1 MLNLSVK
8 CSPGDEIRLGDT
20 AVFLKDLE
28 FLIVHWKDR
37 FLEAETQVSLSGRA
51 LNRRSGNLAKSYQ
64 WQLNRNSSGYTVS
77 LLSSAP
83 YAEIQDTGGTV
94 SAAAGSWLT
103 VPLPAAMLPNGVLIK
118 KAREYTDAF
127 IIRSKA
133 GNLLI
138 VEDNGAKGI
147 TPLFVLK
154 KQITLKPTKWASDAV
169 DRALP
174 SLMEM
179 IR

>member
-8 CSPGDEIRLGDT
+8 CAPGDTIRLGDT
-20 AVFLKDLE
+20 AVFLKELE

-37 FLEAETQVSLSGRA
+37 FLEAETQVSLSGGSI
-51 LNRRSGNLAKSYQ
+51 NRRTGNLAKSYQ
-64 WQLNRNSSGYTVS
+64 WQLNKNPNGYSVT
-77 LLSSAP
+77 LLSSVP
-83 YAEIQDTGGTV
+83 YADIQDSGGTIH
-94 SAAAGSWLT
+94 AAAGSWLT
-103 VPLPAAMLPNGVLIK
+103 VPLPAAMLPSGVLIK
-118 KAREYTDAF
+118 RARDYTDAF

-138 VEDNGAKGI
+138 VENNGAKGI

-154 KQITLKPTKWASDAV
+154 KQVTLKPTKWASDAV

-174 SLMEM
+174 RLMEL
-179 IR
+179 IK